1 MGEKRVA
8 AVLLAAGTSSRMG
21 RNKLFL
27 TLGGTTLVTRAATT
41 AIAGGLDPVLVV
53 VGHERERVLAELAAL
68 PVTPVENPDYT
79 SGINSSL
86 RAGVTAVPDDADAA
100 VVMLAD
106 MPFITADIVRAL
118 VEQSARA
125 PAAPLVVSS
134 YDGVIAPPILYR
146 RSLFP
151 ELRALAQGDG
161 CGKRVVKQHRAEALE
176 VACPA
181 SALRD
186 LDVAD
191 DVERARADLEGD

>member
-1 MGEKRVA
+1 MRVKRVA
-8 AVLLAAGTSSRMG
+8 GVLLAAGTSSRMG

-53 VGHERERVLAELAAL
+53 VGHERERVLAELAKV
-68 PVTPVENPDYT
+68 PVTPVYNPDYAR
-79 SGINSSL
+79 GINSSL
-86 RAGVTAVPDDADAA
+86 RAGLTAVPDDAEGA
-100 VVMLAD
+100 VIMLAD
-106 MPFITADIVRAL
+106 MPFVTAEMVQTIVSSGL
-118 VEQSARA
+118 A

-134 YDGVIAPPILYR
+134 YDGEIAPPILYPR
-146 RSLFP
+146 RLFP
-151 ELRALAQGDG
+151 ELRALVDGDG

-176 VACPA
+176 VAWPA

-191 DVERARADLEGD
+191 DVERARADLEED

>member
-27 TLGGTTLVTRAATT
+27 TLGGTTLVTRSATT
-41 AIAGGLDPVLVV
+41 ALAAGLDPVVVV
-53 VGHERERVLAELAAL
+53 VGHERERVLSELAHLSVVPAF
-68 PVTPVENPDYT
+68 NPDYAR
-79 SGINSSL
+79 GINSSL
-86 RAGVTAVPDDADAA
+86 RTGIGAVPDHADAA

-106 MPFITADIVRAL
+106 MPFITAEMVRAL
-118 VEQSARA
+118 AARSAAA
-125 PAAPLVVSS
+125 PSAPLVVSS

-151 ELRALAQGDG
+151 ELCALVDGDG

-176 VACPA
+176 VAAPA

-186 LDVAD
+186 LDCAE